1 MTRGI
6 LSIGQG
12 KTFCPIFR
20 FKWQQRKSSCG
31 FMIDLESSERGN
43 DMKKTKLCPAMVL
56 LSLVLTV
63 TSTFPALAASGT
75 DAGSTSATDTV
86 VTAAGNTTAEKTTPT
101 YDPLLA
107 RRVLTAMG
115 VVSSSQTTT
124 AGLKKQVTRQQFAKM
139 LVQLSPYKNK
149 VGTTVKT
156 SMYSD
161 VKKTSA
167 YAPYIRIAVKNGW
180 MKGDLKGKFRPKQA
194 VTLQESVSA
203 VLAMLG
209 YSDSDFQGNL
219 SSAKMSFY
227 KAQKLNK
234 NIKKKAKNK
243 MTYGDMCCLL
253 YNMLV
258 TADKNG
264 TIYGRTLGYALDANG
279 DVAYL
284 PLVYDELDG
293 PVIAG
298 ADWHSQIPFNT
309 AKSTIYIDGSKS
321 TADNIHE
328 YDVLYYSKKLN
339 SIFVYQDR
347 VTGRLNGVSPDRYTP
362 NAVTVAGTSYTLA
375 DQTLAYEVSAMGSY
389 EIGDYVTLLLGRDGT
404 VIGMGNAE
412 KLNSFIGGIVLSKTE
427 KVSDDKNSTEV
438 KKYITMLDTLG
449 ETHEYEVEDLTKFSE
464 RTPVEISFDNGKPV
478 VNKVSL
484 NRLNGVV
491 SSDAGTFAGYR
502 LSESIRILEYD
513 SSGSYNRV
521 KRNRLAGLTIN
532 ASNILYYHVNADKEI
547 TDLIVRGVTG
557 DNYKYGILI
566 AANEITNVQ
575 TMTFMGT
582 YSYQIGS
589 QTGVATSN
597 GQTFGMQ
604 GYTGPAQFAF
614 AGDGTVTGI
623 KTLGSVSVTSI
634 TKTEVSNGKYA
645 FTLADDVGVYLKKGS
660 TYYETELSKVMS
672 LSNYELTAYYDGT
685 VGGRVRVI
693 VAKAK

>member
-1 MTRGI
+1 MRSNKHWLTA
-6 LSIGQG
+6 L
-12 KTFCPIFR
+12 
-20 FKWQQRKSSCG
+20 
-31 FMIDLESSERGN
+31 
-43 DMKKTKLCPAMVL
+43 L
-56 LSLVLTV
+56 LSLIMTV
-63 TSTFPALAASGT
+63 SGVCPALAADATAYADGT
-75 DAGSTSATDTV
+75 AAQTSAVTTTV
-86 VTAAGNTTAEKTTPT
+86 NTSAEKTNPT
-101 YDPLLA
+101 YDPVLA
-107 RRVLTAMG
+107 RRVMVALDVMKD
-115 VVSSSQTTT
+115 SQTTKT
-124 AGLKKQVTRQQFAKM
+124 GLKKKVTREQLAKM

-156 SMYSD
+156 SMYAD
-161 VKKTSA
+161 VKRTSA
-167 YAPYIRIAVKNGW
+167 YAPYIKIAVKNGW
-180 MKGDLKGKFRPKQA
+180 MKGNLQGKFRPKQA

-234 NIKKKAKNK
+234 NIKKKAKDA
-243 MTYGDMCCLL
+243 MTCADMSCLL

-258 TADKNG
+258 TANKSGN
-264 TIYGRTLGYALDANG
+264 IYGRTIDLSLDANG

-284 PLVYDELDG
+284 PLVYDEQDG
-293 PVIAG
+293 PVIAQ
-298 ADWHSQIPFNT
+298 ADWKDQIPFRTDN
-309 AKSTIYIDGSKS
+309 ATIYIDGSKS
-321 TADNIHE
+321 DASNIHE
-328 YDVLYYSKKLN
+328 YDVLYYSKKLK

-362 NAVTVAGTSYTLA
+362 NAVTVAGTNYTLA

-404 VIGMGNAE
+404 VVGMGNAA
-412 KLNSFIGGIVLSKTE
+412 KLNSFVGGIVLSKTE

-438 KKYITMLDTLG
+438 KKYITMLDTVG
-449 ETHEYEVEDLTKFSE
+449 ETHEYEVDDLIPYSE

-491 SSDAGTFAGYR
+491 SSDAGTYAGYR

-513 SSGSYNRV
+513 NGGSYNRV
-521 KRNRLAGLTIN
+521 ARNRLAGLTIN
-532 ASNILYYHVNADKEI
+532 ASNVLYYHVNADKEI

-566 AANEITNVQ
+566 SASEIADVQ
-575 TMTFMGT
+575 SMTFRGT

-589 QTGVATSN
+589 QTGVANSN
-597 GQTFGMQ
+597 GQIFAMQ
-604 GYTGPAQFAF
+604 GYSGPAQFAF
-614 AGDGTVTGI
+614 AADGSVSGI
-623 KTLGSVSVTSI
+623 KTLGSMTVTSI
-634 TKTEVSNGKYA
+634 TQTEVSNGKNAYA
-645 FTLADDVGVYLKKGS
+645 LADDVGVYLKKGS
-660 TYYETELSKVMS
+660 GYYVTELSKVMS
-672 LSNYELTAYYDGT
+672 LNNYELTAYFDGT
-685 VGGRVRVI
+685 TGGRVRVI

>member
-1 MTRGI
+1 
-6 LSIGQG
+6 
-12 KTFCPIFR
+12 
-20 FKWQQRKSSCG
+20 
-31 FMIDLESSERGN
+31 
-43 DMKKTKLCPAMVL
+43 MKKKKICLAAVFM
-56 LSLVLTV
+56 SLVLTV
-63 TSTFPALAASGT
+63 TSTYPALAASGT
-75 DAGSTSATDTV
+75 DAGNLSTTG
-86 VTAAGNTTAEKTTPT
+86 TAVSGTANTSTEKTTPT
-101 YDPLLA
+101 CDPALA
-107 RRVLTAMG
+107 RRVLVAMG

-124 AGLKKQVTRQQFAKM
+124 SGLKKLVTRQQFAKM

-167 YAPYIRIAVKNGW
+167 YAPYIKIAVQNGW

-194 VTLQESVSA
+194 VTLQESVAA

-219 SSAKMSFY
+219 SSAKISFY

-234 NIKKKAKNK
+234 NIKKKAKDK

-258 TADKNG
+258 TADKSG
-264 TIYGRTLGYALDANG
+264 SIYGRTLGYSLDANG

-298 ADWHSQIPFNT
+298 ADWRSQIPFST
-309 AKSTIYIDGSKS
+309 GSSTIYIDGSKS
-321 TADNIHE
+321 SADNIHE

-362 NAVTVAGTSYTLA
+362 SAVTVAGTSYTLA
-375 DQTLAYEVSAMGSY
+375 DQTIAYEVSAMGSY
-389 EIGDYVTLLLGRDGT
+389 EIGDYVTLLLGREGT
-404 VIGMGNAE
+404 VVGMGDAA

-427 KVSDDKNSTEV
+427 KVSDDKNSTDV

-449 ETHEYEVEDLTKFSE
+449 ETHEYEVSDLTQFSE

-484 NRLNGVV
+484 NRLNGIV
-491 SSDAGTFAGYR
+491 STDAGSFAGYR

-513 SSGSYNRV
+513 NGGSYSSV
-521 KRNRLAGLTIN
+521 ARNRLAGLTIN

-566 AANEITNVQ
+566 SASEIADAQ
-575 TMTFMGT
+575 SMTFMGT

-597 GQTFGMQ
+597 GQIFAMQ
-604 GYTGPAQFAF
+604 GYSGPAQFAF
-614 AGDGTVTGI
+614 SGDGTVTGI
-623 KTLGSVSVTSI
+623 KTLGSMTVTSI
-634 TKTEVSNGKYA
+634 TQTEVSNGKTAY
-645 FTLADDVGVYLKKGS
+645 TLADDVGVYLKKGS
-660 TYYETELSKVMS
+660 SYYVTELSKVMS
-672 LSNYELTAYYDGT
+672 LGNYELTAFFDGLT
-685 VGGRVRVI
+685 GGRVRVI

>member
-1 MTRGI
+1 
-6 LSIGQG
+6 
-12 KTFCPIFR
+12 
-20 FKWQQRKSSCG
+20 
-31 FMIDLESSERGN
+31 
-43 DMKKTKLCPAMVL
+43 MKKKKLWPVTVL
-56 LSLVLTV
+56 LSLALTV
-63 TSTFPALAASGT
+63 TSAFPALAASAT
-75 DAGSTSATDTV
+75 DAVNFNTTGTEVSG
-86 VTAAGNTTAEKTTPT
+86 AGNTSAEKTTPT
-101 YDPLLA
+101 CDPVLA
-107 RRVLTAMG
+107 RRVMVALG
-115 VVSSSQTTT
+115 VVTGSQTTT
-124 AGLKKQVTRQQFAKM
+124 AGLKKTVTRQQFSKM

-156 SMYSD
+156 SMYAD

-167 YAPYIRIAVKNGW
+167 YAPYIKIAVNNGW

-234 NIKKKAKNK
+234 NIKKTAKGK
-243 MTYGDMCCLL
+243 MAYADMCCLL

-258 TADKNG
+258 TANKNG
-264 TIYGRTLGYALDANG
+264 TIYGRTLGYELDANG
-279 DVAYL
+279 DVSYL

-298 ADWHSQIPFNT
+298 ADWRSQIPFKT
-309 AKSTIYIDGSKS
+309 GSSTIYIDGAKS
-321 TADNIHE
+321 SAANIHE

-339 SIFVYQDR
+339 SIFVYQER

-362 NAVTVAGTSYTLA
+362 SAVTVAGTSYTLA
-375 DQTLAYEVSAMGSY
+375 DQNIAYEVSAMGSY
-389 EIGDYVTLLLGRDGT
+389 GIGDYVTLLLGREGT
-404 VIGMGNAE
+404 VVGMGNAA

-427 KVSDDKNSTEV
+427 KVSDDKNSNDV

-449 ETHEYEVEDLTKFSE
+449 ETHEYEVSDLTQFSE

-484 NRLNGVV
+484 NRLNGIV
-491 SSDAGTFAGYR
+491 SADAGSYAGYR

-513 SSGSYNRV
+513 NGGSYSSV
-521 KRNRLAGLTIN
+521 TRNRLAGLTIN

-557 DNYKYGILI
+557 DNYKYGILLSASEI
-566 AANEITNVQ
+566 ANAQ

-582 YSYQIGS
+582 YSYLIGS
-589 QTGVATSN
+589 QTGMATSD
-597 GQTFGMQ
+597 GQIFGMQ
-604 GYTGPAQFAF
+604 GYSGPAQFAF
-614 AGDGTVTGI
+614 SGDGTVTGI
-623 KTLGSVSVTSI
+623 KSLGSITVTSI
-634 TKTEVSNGKYA
+634 TQTEVSNGKNAY
-645 FTLADDVGVYLKKGS
+645 TLADDVGVYLKKGS
-660 TYYETELSKVMS
+660 SYYATELSKVMS
-672 LSNYELTAYYDGT
+672 LGNYELTAYFDGT
-685 VGGRVRVI
+685 TGGRVRVI

>member
-1 MTRGI
+1 
-6 LSIGQG
+6 
-12 KTFCPIFR
+12 
-20 FKWQQRKSSCG
+20 
-31 FMIDLESSERGN
+31 
-43 DMKKTKLCPAMVL
+43 MKNMRSNKHWLTAVL
-56 LSLVLTV
+56 LSLTMTV
-63 TSTFPALAASGT
+63 TGVCPALAADATAYADGT
-75 DAGSTSATDTV
+75 AAQTSAVTTTV
-86 VTAAGNTTAEKTTPT
+86 NTSAEKTNPT
-101 YDPLLA
+101 YDPVLA
-107 RRVLTAMG
+107 RRVMVALDVMKD
-115 VVSSSQTTT
+115 SQTTKT
-124 AGLKKQVTRQQFAKM
+124 GLKKKVTREQIAKM

-156 SMYSD
+156 SMYAD
-161 VKKTSA
+161 VKRTSA
-167 YAPYIRIAVKNGW
+167 YAPYIKIAVKNGW
-180 MKGDLKGKFRPKQA
+180 MKGNLQGKFRPKQA

-234 NIKKKAKNK
+234 NIKKKAKDA
-243 MTYGDMCCLL
+243 MTCADMSCLL

-258 TADKNG
+258 TANKSG
-264 TIYGRTLGYALDANG
+264 SIYGRTIDLSLDANG

-284 PLVYDELDG
+284 PLVYDEQDG
-293 PVIAG
+293 PVIAQ
-298 ADWHSQIPFNT
+298 ADWKDQIPFRTDN
-309 AKSTIYIDGSKS
+309 ATIYIDGSKS
-321 TADNIHE
+321 DASNIHE
-328 YDVLYYSKKLN
+328 YDVLYYSKKLK

-404 VIGMGNAE
+404 VVGMGNAA
-412 KLNSFIGGIVLSKTE
+412 KLNSFVGGIVLSKTE

-438 KKYITMLDTLG
+438 KKYITMLDTVG
-449 ETHEYEVEDLTKFSE
+449 ETHEYEVDDLIPYSE

-478 VNKVSL
+478 VNKVTL

-491 SSDAGTFAGYR
+491 SLDAGTYAGYR

-513 SSGSYNRV
+513 NGGSYNRV
-521 KRNRLAGLTIN
+521 ARNRLAGLTIN
-532 ASNILYYHVNADKEI
+532 ASNVLYYHVNADKEI

-566 AANEITNVQ
+566 SASEIADVQ
-575 TMTFMGT
+575 SMTFRGT

-589 QTGVATSN
+589 QTGVANSN
-597 GQTFGMQ
+597 GQIFAMQ
-604 GYTGPAQFAF
+604 GYSGPAQFAF
-614 AGDGTVTGI
+614 AADGSVSGI
-623 KTLGSVSVTSI
+623 KTLGSMTVTSI
-634 TKTEVSNGKYA
+634 TQTEVSNGKNAYA
-645 FTLADDVGVYLKKGS
+645 LADDVGVYLKKGS
-660 TYYETELSKVMS
+660 GYYVTELSKVMS
-672 LSNYELTAYYDGT
+672 LNNYELTAYFDGT
-685 VGGRVRVI
+685 TGGRVRVI

>member
-1 MTRGI
+1 MRSNKHWLTA
-6 LSIGQG
+6 L
-12 KTFCPIFR
+12 
-20 FKWQQRKSSCG
+20 
-31 FMIDLESSERGN
+31 
-43 DMKKTKLCPAMVL
+43 L
-56 LSLVLTV
+56 LSLIMTV
-63 TSTFPALAASGT
+63 SGVCPALAADATAYADGT
-75 DAGSTSATDTV
+75 AAQTSAVTTTV
-86 VTAAGNTTAEKTTPT
+86 NTSAEKTNPT
-101 YDPLLA
+101 YDPVLA
-107 RRVLTAMG
+107 RRVMVALDVMKD
-115 VVSSSQTTT
+115 SQTTKT
-124 AGLKKQVTRQQFAKM
+124 GLKKKVTREQFAKM

-156 SMYSD
+156 SMYAD
-161 VKKTSA
+161 VKRTSA
-167 YAPYIRIAVKNGW
+167 YAPYIKIAVKNGW
-180 MKGDLKGKFRPKQA
+180 MKGNLQGKFRPKQA

-234 NIKKKAKNK
+234 NIKKKAKDA
-243 MTYGDMCCLL
+243 MTCADMSCLI

-258 TADKNG
+258 TANKSG
-264 TIYGRTLGYALDANG
+264 SIYGRTIDLSLDANG

-284 PLVYDELDG
+284 PLVYDEQDG
-293 PVIAG
+293 PVIAQ
-298 ADWHSQIPFNT
+298 ADWKDQIPFRTDN
-309 AKSTIYIDGSKS
+309 ATIYIDGSKS
-321 TADNIHE
+321 DASNIHE
-328 YDVLYYSKKLN
+328 YDVLYYSKKLK

-362 NAVTVAGTSYTLA
+362 NAVTVAGTNYTLA

-404 VIGMGNAE
+404 VVGMGNAA
-412 KLNSFIGGIVLSKTE
+412 KLNSFVGGIVLSKTE

-438 KKYITMLDTLG
+438 KKYITMLDTVG
-449 ETHEYEVEDLTKFSE
+449 ETHEYEVDDLTPYSE

-491 SSDAGTFAGYR
+491 SSDAGTYAGYR

-513 SSGSYNRV
+513 NGGSYNRV
-521 KRNRLAGLTIN
+521 ARNRLAGLTIN
-532 ASNILYYHVNADKEI
+532 ASNVLYYHVNADKEI

-566 AANEITNVQ
+566 SASEIADVQ
-575 TMTFMGT
+575 SMTFRGT

-589 QTGVATSN
+589 QTGVANSN
-597 GQTFGMQ
+597 GQIFAMQ
-604 GYTGPAQFAF
+604 GYSGPAQFAF
-614 AGDGTVTGI
+614 AADGSVSGI
-623 KTLGSVSVTSI
+623 KTLESMTVTSI
-634 TKTEVSNGKYA
+634 TQTEVSNGKNAYA
-645 FTLADDVGVYLKKGS
+645 LADDVGVYLKKGS
-660 TYYETELSKVMS
+660 GYYVTELSKVMS
-672 LSNYELTAYYDGT
+672 LNNYELTAYFDGT
-685 VGGRVRVI
+685 TGGRVRVI

>member
-1 MTRGI
+1 MRSNKHWLT
-6 LSIGQG
+6 
-12 KTFCPIFR
+12 
-20 FKWQQRKSSCG
+20 
-31 FMIDLESSERGN
+31 
-43 DMKKTKLCPAMVL
+43 AVL
-56 LSLVLTV
+56 LSLIMTV
-63 TSTFPALAASGT
+63 TGVCPALAADATAYADGT
-75 DAGSTSATDTV
+75 AAQTSAVTTTV
-86 VTAAGNTTAEKTTPT
+86 NTSAEKTNPT
-101 YDPLLA
+101 YDPVLA
-107 RRVLTAMG
+107 RRVMVALDVMKD
-115 VVSSSQTTT
+115 SQTTKT
-124 AGLKKQVTRQQFAKM
+124 GLKKKVTREQLAKM

-156 SMYSD
+156 SMYAD
-161 VKKTSA
+161 VKRTSA
-167 YAPYIRIAVKNGW
+167 YAPYIKIAVKNGW
-180 MKGDLKGKFRPKQA
+180 MKGNLQGKFRPKQA

-234 NIKKKAKNK
+234 NIKKKAKDA
-243 MTYGDMCCLL
+243 MTCADISCLL

-258 TADKNG
+258 TANKSG
-264 TIYGRTLGYALDANG
+264 SIYGRTIDLSLDANG

-284 PLVYDELDG
+284 PLVYDEQDG
-293 PVIAG
+293 PVIAQ
-298 ADWHSQIPFNT
+298 ADWKDQIPFRTDN
-309 AKSTIYIDGSKS
+309 ATIYIDGSKS
-321 TADNIHE
+321 DASNIHE
-328 YDVLYYSKKLN
+328 YDVLYYSKKLK

-404 VIGMGNAE
+404 VVGMGNAA
-412 KLNSFIGGIVLSKTE
+412 KLNSFVGGIVLSKTE

-438 KKYITMLDTLG
+438 KKYITMLDTVG
-449 ETHEYEVEDLTKFSE
+449 ETHEYEVDDLIPYSE

-491 SSDAGTFAGYR
+491 SSDAGTYAGYR

-513 SSGSYNRV
+513 NGGSYNRV
-521 KRNRLAGLTIN
+521 ARNRLAGLTIN
-532 ASNILYYHVNADKEI
+532 ASNVLYYHVNADKEI

-566 AANEITNVQ
+566 SASEIADVQ
-575 TMTFMGT
+575 SMTFRGT

-589 QTGVATSN
+589 QTGVANSN
-597 GQTFGMQ
+597 GQIFAMQ
-604 GYTGPAQFAF
+604 GYSGPAQFAF
-614 AGDGTVTGI
+614 AADGSVSGI
-623 KTLGSVSVTSI
+623 KTLGSMTVTSI
-634 TKTEVSNGKYA
+634 TQTEVSNGKNAYA
-645 FTLADDVGVYLKKGS
+645 LADDVGVYLKKGS
-660 TYYETELSKVMS
+660 GYYVTELSKVMS
-672 LSNYELTAYYDGT
+672 LNNYELTAYFDGT
-685 VGGRVRVI
+685 TGGRVRVI

>member
-1 MTRGI
+1 
-6 LSIGQG
+6 
-12 KTFCPIFR
+12 
-20 FKWQQRKSSCG
+20 
-31 FMIDLESSERGN
+31 
-43 DMKKTKLCPAMVL
+43 MKNMRRNKHWLTAVL
-56 LSLVLTV
+56 LSLIMTV
-63 TSTFPALAASGT
+63 TGVCPALAADATAYADGT
-75 DAGSTSATDTV
+75 AAQTSAVTTTV
-86 VTAAGNTTAEKTTPT
+86 NTSAEKTNPT
-101 YDPLLA
+101 YDPVLA
-107 RRVLTAMG
+107 RRVMVALDVMKD
-115 VVSSSQTTT
+115 SQTTKT
-124 AGLKKQVTRQQFAKM
+124 GLKKKVTREQFAKM

-156 SMYSD
+156 SMYAD
-161 VKKTSA
+161 VKRTSA
-167 YAPYIRIAVKNGW
+167 YAPYIKIAVKNGW
-180 MKGDLKGKFRPKQA
+180 MKGNLQGKFRPKQA
-194 VTLQESVSA
+194 VTLQESVAA

-234 NIKKKAKNK
+234 NIKKKAKDA
-243 MTYGDMCCLL
+243 MTCADISCLL

-258 TADKNG
+258 TANKSG
-264 TIYGRTLGYALDANG
+264 SIYGRTIDLSLDANG

-284 PLVYDELDG
+284 PLVYDEQDG
-293 PVIAG
+293 PVIAQ
-298 ADWHSQIPFNT
+298 ADWKDQIPFRTDN
-309 AKSTIYIDGSKS
+309 ATIYIDGSKS
-321 TADNIHE
+321 DASNIHE
-328 YDVLYYSKKLN
+328 YDVLYYSKKLK

-404 VIGMGNAE
+404 VVGMGNAA
-412 KLNSFIGGIVLSKTE
+412 KLNSFVGGIVLSKTE

-438 KKYITMLDTLG
+438 KKYITMLDTVG
-449 ETHEYEVEDLTKFSE
+449 ETHEYEVDDLIPYSE

-491 SSDAGTFAGYR
+491 SSDAGTYAGYR

-513 SSGSYNRV
+513 NGGSYNRV
-521 KRNRLAGLTIN
+521 ARNRLAGLTIN
-532 ASNILYYHVNADKEI
+532 ASNVLYYHVNADKEI

-566 AANEITNVQ
+566 SASEIADVQ
-575 TMTFMGT
+575 SMTFRGT

-589 QTGVATSN
+589 QTGVANSN
-597 GQTFGMQ
+597 GQIFAMQ
-604 GYTGPAQFAF
+604 GYSGPAQFAF
-614 AGDGTVTGI
+614 AADGSVSGI
-623 KTLGSVSVTSI
+623 KTLGSMTVTSI
-634 TKTEVSNGKYA
+634 TQTEVSNGKNAYA
-645 FTLADDVGVYLKKGS
+645 LADDVGVYLKKGS
-660 TYYETELSKVMS
+660 GYYVTELSKVMS
-672 LSNYELTAYYDGT
+672 LNNYELTAYFDGT
-685 VGGRVRVI
+685 TGGRVRVI

>member
-1 MTRGI
+1 
-6 LSIGQG
+6 
-12 KTFCPIFR
+12 
-20 FKWQQRKSSCG
+20 
-31 FMIDLESSERGN
+31 
-43 DMKKTKLCPAMVL
+43 MKNMRSNKHWLTAVL
-56 LSLVLTV
+56 LSLTMTV
-63 TSTFPALAASGT
+63 TGVCPALAADATAYADGT
-75 DAGSTSATDTV
+75 AAQTSAVTTTV
-86 VTAAGNTTAEKTTPT
+86 NTSAEKTNPT
-101 YDPLLA
+101 YDPVLA
-107 RRVLTAMG
+107 RRVMVALDVMKD
-115 VVSSSQTTT
+115 SQTTKT
-124 AGLKKQVTRQQFAKM
+124 GLKKKVTREQIAKM

-156 SMYSD
+156 SMYAD
-161 VKKTSA
+161 VKRTSA
-167 YAPYIRIAVKNGW
+167 YAPYIKIAVKNGW
-180 MKGDLKGKFRPKQA
+180 MKGNLQGKFRPKQA
-194 VTLQESVSA
+194 VTLQESVAA

-234 NIKKKAKNK
+234 NIKKKAKDA
-243 MTYGDMCCLL
+243 MTCADMSCLL

-258 TADKNG
+258 TANKSG
-264 TIYGRTLGYALDANG
+264 SIYGRTIDLSLDANG

-284 PLVYDELDG
+284 PLVYDEQDG
-293 PVIAG
+293 PVIAQ
-298 ADWHSQIPFNT
+298 ADWKDQIPFRTDN
-309 AKSTIYIDGSKS
+309 ATIYIDGSKS
-321 TADNIHE
+321 DASNIHE
-328 YDVLYYSKKLN
+328 YDVLYYSKKLK

-404 VIGMGNAE
+404 VVGMGNAA
-412 KLNSFIGGIVLSKTE
+412 KLNSFVGGIVLSKTE

-438 KKYITMLDTLG
+438 KKYITMLDTVG
-449 ETHEYEVEDLTKFSE
+449 ETHEYEVDDLIPYSE

-491 SSDAGTFAGYR
+491 SSDAGTYAGYR

-513 SSGSYNRV
+513 NGGSYNRV
-521 KRNRLAGLTIN
+521 ARNRLAGLTIN
-532 ASNILYYHVNADKEI
+532 ASNVLYYHVNADKEI

-566 AANEITNVQ
+566 SASEIADVQ
-575 TMTFMGT
+575 SMTFRGT

-589 QTGVATSN
+589 QTGVANSN
-597 GQTFGMQ
+597 GQIFAMQ
-604 GYTGPAQFAF
+604 GYSGPAQFAF
-614 AGDGTVTGI
+614 AADGSVSGI
-623 KTLGSVSVTSI
+623 KTLGSMTVTSI
-634 TKTEVSNGKYA
+634 TQTEVSNGKNAYA
-645 FTLADDVGVYLKKGS
+645 LADDVGVYLKKGS
-660 TYYETELSKVMS
+660 GYYVTELSKVMS
-672 LSNYELTAYYDGT
+672 LNNYELTAYFDGT
-685 VGGRVRVI
+685 TGGRVRVI